1 MDLFSLVII
10 AIGLSFDSFAV
21 SVSSGIIKS
30 RITFNNAIKI
40 ASFLAFFQAAMPVIG
55 WFLGS
60 EIETYAAEF
69 DHWIAFGLLALLGG
83 KMIISSF
90 RDSSMSK
97 PIDPL
102 KLPVLFSLSVATSID
117 ALIVGFSFG
126 FLEINIIL
134 AVLVIG
140 GITFFV
146 SMLGILFG
154 KKNRVRVWKKDGNF
168 RWHYFNQHW
177 NQDPGRTS
185 NDPLIHLPRI
195 HKRLI
200 AYWKKLKRS

>member
-30 RITFNNAIKI
+30 RITFPDAIKI
-40 ASFLAFFQAAMPVIG
+40 ASFMAFFQAAMPVIG
-55 WFLGS
+55 WFFGS

-69 DHWIAFGLLALLGG
+69 DHWIAFGLLAILGG

-102 KLPVLFSLSVATSID
+102 KLPVLFSLSIATSID

-126 FLEINIIL
+126 FLEINIVL

-140 GITFFV
+140 GITFFI

-154 KKNRVRVWKKDGNF
+154 RKTGSRFGKKMEILG
-168 RWHYFNQHW
+168 
-177 NQDPGRTS
+177 GII
-185 NDPLIHLPRI
+185 LISIGIKILLEHLMI
-195 HKRLI
+195 H
-200 AYWKKLKRS
+200 

>member
-154 KKNRVRVWKKDGNF
+154 KKTGSGFGKKMEILG
-168 RWHYFNQHW
+168 
-177 NQDPGRTS
+177 GII
-185 NDPLIHLPRI
+185 LISIGIKILVEHLMI
-195 HKRLI
+195 H
-200 AYWKKLKRS
+200 

>member
-1 MDLFSLVII
+1 MDIFSLVII

-30 RITFNNAIKI
+30 KIEFTDALKI
-40 ASFLAFFQAAMPVIG
+40 AFFLAFFQAAMPVIG
-55 WFLGS
+55 WVLGS

-97 PIDPL
+97 PIDLL
-102 KLPVLFSLSVATSID
+102 KLPVLFSLSIATSID
-117 ALIVGFSFG
+117 ALIVGISFG

-154 KKNRVRVWKKDGNF
+154 KKTGTRFGKKMEILG
-168 RWHYFNQHW
+168 
-177 NQDPGRTS
+177 GII
-185 NDPLIHLPRI
+185 LISIGIKILLEHLMI
-195 HKRLI
+195 H
-200 AYWKKLKRS
+200 